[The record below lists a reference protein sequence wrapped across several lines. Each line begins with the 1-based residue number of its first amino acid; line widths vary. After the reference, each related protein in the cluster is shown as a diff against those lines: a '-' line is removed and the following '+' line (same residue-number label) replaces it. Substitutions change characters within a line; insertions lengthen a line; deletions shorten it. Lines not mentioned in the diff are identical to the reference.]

1 MEQVICRRRMK
12 RVADAGTRMRCP
24 ASEENAN
31 GYPPGVPGIQV
42 EVDVAFLQRPEC
54 HAAMPAPARY
64 AIARL

>member
-24 ASEENAN
+24 ASEENA
-31 GYPPGVPGIQV
+31 GGVPGIQV
-42 EVDVAFLQRPEC
+42 EVDVAFLPRPEC